1 VRTGSQQRFLILNT
15 YSNLGAGCHALN
27 LLQHLSGDTVL
38 VSEQI
43 LNPYE
48 SFRAEIFKLR
58 ERSVVRVVRWK
69 LRTERASQVF
79 EFGAHR
85 TDDIARLIADV
96 QRYLDQ
102 AGGAA

>member
-1 VRTGSQQRFLILNT
+1 LNT

-27 LLQHLSGDTVL
+27 QHSSDDTVL
-38 VSEQI
+38 ISEQV
-43 LNPYE
+43 LNPHE

-58 ERSVVRVVRWK
+58 ERPVVRFVRWK
-69 LRTERASQVF
+69 PRTQRAGQVF

-85 TDDIARLIADV
+85 TDDIAKLISDV

>member
-1 VRTGSQQRFLILNT
+1 MNI

-27 LLQHLSGDTVL
+27 LLQHLSGEPVL
-38 VSEQI
+38 VSQQI

-58 ERSVVRVVRWK
+58 ECPVVRFGRWK
-69 LRTERASQVF
+69 LTGTEAQRTGQVF

-85 TDDIARLIADV
+85 TDDIAKLISDV